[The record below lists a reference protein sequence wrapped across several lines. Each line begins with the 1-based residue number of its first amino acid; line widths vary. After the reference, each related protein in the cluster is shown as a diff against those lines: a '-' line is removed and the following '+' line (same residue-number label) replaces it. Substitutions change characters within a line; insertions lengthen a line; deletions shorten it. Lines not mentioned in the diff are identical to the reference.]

1 MAESNS
7 KQHWIG
13 RNRAP
18 RVQITYDVEI
28 GDAME
33 VKELPFIVGILGDLA
48 GHSSQP
54 KLKERKFV
62 QVDGDN
68 FDDVLAGYSP
78 SLSFTV
84 ANKLDD
90 SSENIPVELS
100 FDRLADFGPM
110 AVIGKVDK
118 LRETYERRNAL
129 NALLAKIY
137 VNDDLASALNEV
149 IRSAGSD
156 EELQKK
162 LEELKSKL

>member
-1 MAESNS
+1 MADQT
-7 KQHWIG
+7 QHKIG
-13 RNRAP
+13 RNRPP

-33 VKELPFIVGILGDLA
+33 VKELPFIVGIMADLA
-48 GHSSQP
+48 GHADQP

-62 QVDGDN
+62 QIDKDN
-68 FDDVLAGYSP
+68 FDEVLGSVGP

-84 ANKLDD
+84 PNKLD
-90 SSENIPVELS
+90 STSEHIPVDLK
-100 FDRLADFGPM
+100 FDRLGDFEPM
-110 AVIGKVDK
+110 AVVSKVDK

-149 IRSAGSD
+149 IRSTGSD
-156 EELQKK
+156 EDLKKK
-162 LEELKSKL
+162 LEELKGKL